1 LFSLRL
7 EQAINHAV
15 RSESFAAL
23 LYLDVDQFKRVNDTL
38 GHEAGDELL
47 CEVGRRLTDCVRRED
62 TVARLGGDE
71 FAILL
76 FDVRHP
82 SDAGTV
88 AEKILER
95 IRHPLTIA
103 GHGLVVT
110 ASIGVTIAPADSN
123 EPNVL
128 TKNADL
134 AMYRAKDRGRNNFQF
149 YAEEMNTRAVARLK
163 TENELRQ
170 GLDAGQFE
178 LYYQP
183 KVRLSDNRILGIE
196 CLLRWHHPERGFLTP
211 DKFIDIAEESGVII
225 ELGAWVVT
233 EACRATEQL
242 SRETGLELE
251 VAVNI
256 SPRQF
261 RDPKLVAT
269 IRRSLREARLKP
281 FQLELE
287 ITETML
293 MSDREAATTT
303 AHKLH
308 DLGVKLAIDDF
319 GTGYSS
325 LNYLKRFPINTVKVD
340 RSFVMDIPS
349 NTDDMAITAAV
360 IAMAHRMNLEVVAE
374 GVETPAQVSFLVE
387 HRCEYGQGYYF
398 SKPVTFEGVQQ
409 LIAANRSEAA
419 PARPPK
425 STPPQ
430 SPTKARLRPR
440 T

>member
-1 LFSLRL
+1 
-7 EQAINHAV
+7 
-15 RSESFAAL
+15 
-23 LYLDVDQFKRVNDTL
+23 
-38 GHEAGDELL
+38 
-47 CEVGRRLTDCVRRED
+47 
-62 TVARLGGDE
+62 
-71 FAILL
+71 
-76 FDVRHP
+76 
-82 SDAGTV
+82 
-88 AEKILER
+88 
-95 IRHPLTIA
+95 
-103 GHGLVVT
+103 
-110 ASIGVTIAPADSN
+110 VTIVPTDSD

-134 AMYRAKDRGRNNFQF
+134 AMYRAKERGRNNFQF
-149 YAEEMNTRAVARLK
+149 YAEEMNTRAIARLK

-170 GLDAGQFE
+170 GLKAGQFE

-211 DKFIDIAEESGVII
+211 DKFINIAEESGVII

-233 EACRATEQL
+233 EACRATERL
-242 SRETGLELE
+242 SRETGLALE

-261 RDPKLVAT
+261 RDPNLVAT

-293 MSDREAATTT
+293 MSDRDAATTT
-303 AHKLH
+303 ANKLH
-308 DLGVKLAIDDF
+308 ELGVKLAIDDF
-319 GTGYSS
+319 GTGYSQ
-325 LNYLKRFPINTVKVD
+325 LNYLKSFPISTVKVD

-360 IAMAHRMNLEVVAE
+360 IAMAHRLNLEVVAE
-374 GVETPAQVSFLVE
+374 GIETPAQLSFLVE

-409 LIAANRSEAA
+409 LIEANRAEAA

-425 STPPQ
+425 SPTPQ